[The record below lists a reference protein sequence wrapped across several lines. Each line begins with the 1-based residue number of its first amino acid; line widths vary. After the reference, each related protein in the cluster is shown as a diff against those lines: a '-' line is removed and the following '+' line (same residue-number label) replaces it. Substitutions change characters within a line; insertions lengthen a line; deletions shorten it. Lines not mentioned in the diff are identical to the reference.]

1 MSSRQ
6 AAPQLGWAVCSG
18 EWHVRAGECLQHDT
32 GSIFLFDWLTHSL
45 QKPQKVLDLE
55 SRSYVSYGKLP
66 FHMVFV
72 SDLNRYRLSRT
83 HSYARSFLFPSNF
96 SCFYFLLFFSFYPR
110 GWGREVTGCGQAL
123 NTQAGDHGCLLSSP
137 TCAFCDTMYSL
148 SKPEVSYPSFRYFA
162 ASGRTLI

>member
-72 SDLNRYRLSRT
+72 SDLNRYRLSCT

-96 SCFYFLLFFSFYPR
+96 SCFYLTSKYKIIYIFPQDKGPAIYYILNFINRDTLNQWSSFGHRQYWTFFDNFLSFK
-110 GWGREVTGCGQAL
+110 
-123 NTQAGDHGCLLSSP
+123 NISP
-137 TCAFCDTMYSL
+137 
-148 SKPEVSYPSFRYFA
+148 
-162 ASGRTLI
+162 